1 MQQRA
6 TGRPNPGHCSLAVQ
20 HVVTCKPT
28 ELKLFSVFFSVPVQ
42 NVYIE
47 QSGESIIC
55 RSEGISPEPTLTWST
70 DPESSSFI
78 EPKPRVQQNGQLYSI
93 SSSLTRSEIDA
104 GLNYICTV
112 STRKS
117 RRTATLFK
125 LSEYLRKSRSNYTH
139 LFVYLSYFLELFI
152 RITVNDQIFL
162 ETGINFFLCHMYFSL
177 ISFQLMSLVL
187 SLKQQSSAL
196 TQKVL

>member
-1 MQQRA
+1 MQQTA

-70 DPESSSFI
+70 DPSSFI
-78 EPKPRVQQNGQLYSI
+78 KSKPRVQQNGQLYSI
-93 SSSLTRSEIDA
+93 SSSLTGSEIDA

-125 LSEYLRKSRSNYTH
+125 LSEYLRKSRSNCTN
-139 LFVYLSYFLELFI
+139 LFVYLSYFF
-152 RITVNDQIFL
+152 
-162 ETGINFFLCHMYFSL
+162 GL
-177 ISFQLMSLVL
+177 IYYNHS
-187 SLKQQSSAL
+187 
-196 TQKVL
+196 

>member
-28 ELKLFSVFFSVPVQ
+28 ELKLFSVFFFSVPVQ

-70 DPESSSFI
+70 DPSSFI
-78 EPKPRVQQNGQLYSI
+78 EPKPHVQQNGQLYSI

-125 LSEYLRKSRSNYTH
+125 LSEYLRKSRSNYTN
-139 LFVYLSYFLELFI
+139 LFVYLSYFLDSFI

>member
-1 MQQRA
+1 MQQTA

-70 DPESSSFI
+70 DPESSSST

-125 LSEYLRKSRSNYTH
+125 LSE
-139 LFVYLSYFLELFI
+139 
-152 RITVNDQIFL
+152 
-162 ETGINFFLCHMYFSL
+162 
-177 ISFQLMSLVL
+177 
-187 SLKQQSSAL
+187 
-196 TQKVL
+196 